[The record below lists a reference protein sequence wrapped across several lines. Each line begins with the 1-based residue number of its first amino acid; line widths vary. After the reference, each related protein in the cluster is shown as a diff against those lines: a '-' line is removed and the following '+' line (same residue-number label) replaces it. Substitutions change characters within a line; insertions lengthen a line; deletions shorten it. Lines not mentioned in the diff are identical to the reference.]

1 MFGIKQID
9 SQSST
14 WMMFNTNRT
23 NHCVTRKV
31 FSTFSDS
38 KFALNQLLVFV
49 NVPLMSIIKLV
60 GFGLVMI
67 RLVSSANKT
76 NLDLLLLSS
85 VFVIF
90 IISLIKS
97 KNNNGPSTE
106 PCSTPCFTILQLE
119 QDL

>member
-1 MFGIKQID
+1 
-9 SQSST
+9 
-14 WMMFNTNRT
+14 MFNTNRT
-23 NHCVTRKV
+23 YHCVMGKIV
-31 FSTFSDS
+31 SKFSDS

-49 NVPLMSIIKLV
+49 NVPLTSFLKLV

-67 RLVSSANKT
+67 RLVSSAYKS
-76 NLDLLLLSS
+76 NLDLLLLSL

-90 IISLIKS
+90 IILLIKS

-106 PCSTPCFTILQLE
+106 PCGTPCFTIPQLE